1 MRILNWKIKR
11 EIQNKM
17 DSQLPY
23 HLKVNWE
30 RPEDWAWM
38 AKAGLVPEGLKDEDS
53 IDESTNDPQKQ
64 EKNKS

>member
-1 MRILNWKIKR
+1 
-11 EIQNKM
+11 
-17 DSQLPY
+17 
-23 HLKVNWE
+23 
-30 RPEDWAWM
+30 M